1 MKILLVY
8 PRYPDTFWGFKHAL
22 EFISAKSAFPPLG
35 LLTVA
40 AMTPPDWEKKLV
52 DLNVE
57 ELKDADL
64 AWADLVFVSAMSIQA
79 QSVDEVLERC
89 RKRGVKV
96 VAGGPHFTHLFEQ
109 IKGVDHFLL
118 GEVEE
123 IFPTFARDLAQG
135 QAQPLYKAP
144 DYPELNQTPAPQWDL
159 IDFSNYT
166 SMLMQYSRGCPFD
179 CEFCDVVALF
189 GRRPRYKSPEQFLAE
204 LDGLYQAGWRGNVMI
219 VDDNFI
225 GNKTKALE
233 LLKKLVDWQ
242 EARGYP
248 FFFVTQ
254 ASINMADQKELLQLM
269 AKADFKQVFIG
280 IETPSAASLKEC
292 DKTQNLNRDLLA
304 AVKMIH
310 SYGMEVMAGFIV
322 GFDADPPTIF
332 DDQQNFIETAAIPT
346 AMVGV
351 LMVWYGTR
359 LWDRMQR
366 EGRLLGHSSGDN
378 VMDVAALNFEPKM
391 DREVLVEG
399 YKDLLKKLYRPEAY
413 YNRVLAFFR
422 DYIPQKNGP
431 GRKPTKRELAAFF
444 RILLKL
450 GLLDSNRRLFWRF
463 FLISLFNGYDIG
475 MAASFAAN
483 GYHFWTTSRSLID
496 RK

>member
-1 MKILLVY
+1 MKTLLVY

-22 EFISAKSAFPPLG
+22 DFISAKSAFPPLG

-40 AMTPPDWEKKLV
+40 SMVPSDWEKRLV

-57 ELKDADL
+57 DL
-64 AWADLVFVSAMSIQA
+64 TDSDIKWADLVFVSAMTIQA
-79 QSVDEVLERC
+79 QSVDKVLEQC
-89 RKRGVKV
+89 RKAGATV
-96 VAGGPHFTHLFEQ
+96 VAGGPHFTHLYQQ
-109 IKGVDHFLL
+109 IEGVDHFLL

-123 IFPTFARDLAQG
+123 TFPEFVHDLSLG
-135 QAQPLYKAP
+135 QAKPVYHAP
-144 DYPELNQTPAPQWDL
+144 EFPNLDKTPSPQWDL

-166 SMLMQYSRGCPFD
+166 SMLLQYSRGCPFD

-189 GRRPRYKSPEQFLAE
+189 GRKPRYKTPDQFLDE
-204 LDGLYQAGWRGNVMI
+204 LDSLYNAGWRGNIMI

-225 GNKTKALE
+225 GNKKRALE
-233 LLKKLVDWQ
+233 LLEKLVQWQ
-242 EARGYP
+242 EERGYP

-254 ASINMADQKELLQLM
+254 ASINLADQKEILQLM

-280 IETPSAASLKEC
+280 IETPSSDSLKEC

-304 AVKMIH
+304 AVRMIH

-332 DDQQNFIETAAIPT
+332 EDQKNFIEAAAIPT

-359 LWDRMQR
+359 LWDRMER

-378 VMDVAALNFEPKM
+378 VLDVAALNFEPKM
-391 DREVLVEG
+391 DREVLVSG
-399 YKDLLKKLYRPEAY
+399 YKNLLRRLYEPESY
-413 YNRVLAFFR
+413 YNRVLAFFK
-422 DYIPQKNGP
+422 DYIQQKNGP
-431 GRKPTKRELAAFF
+431 GRKPTQRELAAFF
-444 RILLKL
+444 RILWRL
-450 GLLDSNRRLFWRF
+450 GILDSNRKHFWRF
-463 FLISLFNGYDIG
+463 FLTSLFNGYDIG

-483 GYHFWTTSRSLID
+483 GYHFWTTSQNLLGQ
-496 RK
+496 